1 MLVLVGVG
9 SVPNLPRLFGTNQ
22 KWYIFTLVTRSPKTP
37 YFDMNQ
43 KWHIFTFVAH
53 IINTIYL
60 LKTKHLFKIPT
71 VVVYQKRTICPMSV
85 YVYVYVYVCMLMCT
99 CVCTN

>member
-22 KWYIFTLVTRSPKTP
+22 KWYIFTVVTRSPKTP

-53 IINTIYL
+53 IINTIEYKI
-60 LKTKHLFKIPT
+60 LKKPYFGTNQKCIKI
-71 VVVYQKRTICPMSV
+71 
-85 YVYVYVYVCMLMCT
+85 
-99 CVCTN
+99 

>member
-9 SVPNLPRLFGTNQ
+9 SVPNLPRLFDTNQ

-53 IINTIYL
+53 IINTIEYKI
-60 LKTKHLFKIPT
+60 LKKTLFWYEPKMYKNIKQIL
-71 VVVYQKRTICPMSV
+71 YYFNYYNCYS
-85 YVYVYVYVCMLMCT
+85 Y
-99 CVCTN
+99 